1 MIIVGGGGERS
12 GSAAVR
18 DQKGEGKLGRG
29 MGGKCVERTSTESG
43 LGVCARGAVDPP
55 PAVVIGEEE
64 EARSKT
70 VTFVMS

>member
-1 MIIVGGGGERS
+1 M
-12 GSAAVR
+12 GSVW
-18 DQKGEGKLGRG
+18 KGTHG
-29 MGGKCVERTSTESG
+29 SG
-43 LGVCARGAVDPP
+43 LGVLLRVDPP